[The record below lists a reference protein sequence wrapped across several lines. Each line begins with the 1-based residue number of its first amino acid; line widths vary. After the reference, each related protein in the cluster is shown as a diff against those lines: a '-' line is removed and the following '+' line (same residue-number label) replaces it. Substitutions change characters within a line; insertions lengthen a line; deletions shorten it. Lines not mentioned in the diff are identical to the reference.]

1 MAAVSAAEGKKDNM
15 DGKKSANLELE
26 QSAELDRVSADR
38 IAELENSSSEMAEA
52 GLSRQNGGMIT
63 DKSESIE
70 ETSGDKKGDLA
81 VPNWPKYSD
90 PLAQR
95 AEIDKELKQVKKQA
109 DDFKKNSDEAET
121 AMKNKDANLS

>member
-1 MAAVSAAEGKKDNM
+1 
-15 DGKKSANLELE
+15 
-26 QSAELDRVSADR
+26 VSADR

-81 VPNWPKYSD
+81 VLNWPKYSD